1 MIYRTRGEHANTTD
15 AVDITKKNGTL
26 SKKIKIKFSKIY
38 YSMNHNNFLPLKL
51 KIYPI
56 SGIAIKTFFAQ
67 KRHYGRSWVQ
77 DYKIGMFC
85 FSTKYKAL
93 RRKSKDWLAQNQDNV
108 SEWEGLLFQ

>member
-15 AVDITKKNGTL
+15 AVDITKKNVTL

-56 SGIAIKTFFAQ
+56 SGIAIKTFFTQ
-67 KRHYGRSWVQ
+67 KRHFKSNIKLDQ
-77 DYKIGMFC
+77 D
-85 FSTKYKAL
+85 
-93 RRKSKDWLAQNQDNV
+93 
-108 SEWEGLLFQ
+108 LLTEFTLNCTT